1 MDSFVE
7 VPGGRIFTV
16 AEGDGLPIILIH
28 AAIVDLGAWDA
39 MVPGLTTQGF
49 RVIRYDLRGF
59 GRTETSDVE
68 YSPRADL
75 IAVMDAHGIR
85 RAAVVGNSMGGQAAL
100 EAAIEYP
107 DRFAAVVTLGSSPGG
122 FEGGATPQDIQL
134 FGRAQAL
141 QSASPRDPDALAD
154 LLVQIWADGPGQP
167 PTRLPS
173 AMREFV
179 RERARKQFLPGY
191 VSGRRIDLEPA
202 ANGRLGELRC
212 PVLAVAGGLDISHE
226 VNAARR
232 VAEAAPN
239 ARAVIWPD
247 VAHLIGMEQP
257 ERLNALASE
266 FLAPLAPW
274 S

>member
-16 AEGDGLPIILIH
+16 AEGDGRPLVLIH
-28 AAIVDLGAWDA
+28 AAIVDLHAWDA
-39 MVPGLTTQGF
+39 MVPPLIAGGF
-49 RVIRYDLRGF
+49 RVIRYDMRGF
-59 GRTETSDVE
+59 GRTETDDVA
-68 YSPRADL
+68 YNPRTDL
-75 IAVMDAHGIR
+75 VAVLDAHGVK
-85 RAAVVGNSMGGQAAL
+85 RAAVVGNSMGGQTAL

-122 FEGGATPQDIQL
+122 FEGGATPLERQL
-134 FGRAQAL
+134 FGRAGAL
-141 QSASPRDPDALAD
+141 EAASPKDPDALAD
-154 LLVQIWADGPGQP
+154 VMVQVWVDGPGQSP
-167 PTRLPS
+167 ARLP
-173 AMREFV
+173 APMRETV
-179 RERARKQFLPGY
+179 RALARRQFLPGY
-191 VSGRRIDLEPA
+191 VAGTRIGLEPA

-212 PVLAVAGGLDISHE
+212 PVLAVAGELDISHE
-226 VNAARR
+226 VKAAQR

-257 ERLNALASE
+257 ERLAALVTE
-266 FLAPLAPW
+266 FLAPLEPW